1 GQPDS
6 IVADIENMVRSYIEK
21 VMLIENVVLQI
32 CERTFGVLTKIDLMD
47 KGTDAVDVSLFL
59 LSIQSL
65 ISKTVAE
72 LEGELSRLGKPIAA
86 DAGVSLTGKLY
97 AIMEIC
103 RIFDQIY
110 KEHLDGV

>member
-47 KGTDAVDVSLFL
+47 KGTDAVDV
-59 LSIQSL
+59 SIQSL